1 MEPLGPEHLAELL
14 RRHAPALVLYA
25 RTWCDSPDD
34 VVQEALLSLVAQRQP
49 PRDTAAWLFR
59 TVRNAAISASRASR
73 RRRRHE
79 SRAARNHATWFH
91 ASPDDLVDA
100 RAATEALESLTS
112 ENREVIVARLWGGL
126 TFEEIATLVGC
137 SSSAAHRRYT
147 SGMSELKER
156 LGLACPTDEPTPKI

>member
-1 MEPLGPEHLAELL
+1 MSQLGPEHLAELL

-49 PRDTAAWLFR
+49 PRDTAA
-59 TVRNAAISASRASR
+59 
-73 RRRRHE
+73 
-79 SRAARNHATWFH
+79 
-91 ASPDDLVDA
+91 
-100 RAATEALESLTS
+100 RAATEVLESLAS

-126 TFEEIATLVGC
+126 TFEEIATLAGC

-156 LGLACPTDEPTPKI
+156 LGLACPTDESTPKI